1 MAAII
6 RDWPIRLKWLLV
18 GVSIVLVTVGV
29 SSAVSLWGLNDL
41 TTEARNN
48 VLQLTESDLDHVTRG
63 VMQLI
68 EAENQALLNAVA
80 ARIHVAQ
87 SNLADAG
94 GITFGSQTRDWSA
107 VNQFTKVEGPV
118 TLPVVALGTGT
129 TSPEQWVEN
138 VASSTGS
145 AVTIFQRMN
154 AQGDMLRVATTVR
167 DENGQP
173 AIGTYIPAVMADG
186 SANPVLAQVLQGKPY
201 SGSAYVVKAWYI
213 TAYEPLTD
221 SGGNVVGMLFV
232 GIPRDENMTLRK
244 ALADLKVGQT
254 GYVYVLGSSGAEQ
267 GVYIISKDGKRD
279 GENVWETQDADGAPV
294 IQTIIK
300 TAVALNPGEFGT
312 VRYRWQNAGEA
323 SPRWKIA
330 RVAYYA
336 PYNWVIGVGA
346 YEDEFFGV
354 EQQLQAHREQLT
366 YILIGVGLLLAVLA
380 AGLTWISAGAIAGP
394 LVQMT
399 TVARALATGDVDHHI
414 ADLGHD
420 EVGQLA
426 ESFRTM
432 IAYMRN
438 MADTADRIS
447 VGDLRVAVSP
457 KSERDLLG
465 HAFAEMT
472 RNLRALVGQVAD
484 NAADLTASASR
495 LTTTA
500 GQAGQ
505 AASQIAFTIQQ
516 IAGGLSQ
523 QTAAVTQTAA
533 SVEQMKRA
541 IDGVAAGAREQAE
554 AVDRSSAVTRSLD
567 AAIQQVGDNAR
578 AVTEDSVQAAEAA
591 QTGAKTVAE
600 TVSGMQAIQVK
611 VGTSAT
617 RVREM
622 GHQSDQIGAIVET
635 IEDIASQT
643 NLLALN
649 AAIEAARAGE
659 HGKGFAVVADEVRKL
674 AERASQA
681 TREIGSLIV
690 GMQSTVAEAVRA
702 MDDGTQEVESGAAH
716 ANQAGTALNAILQA
730 AQSVNGQATASLEAS
745 RQMNDLSAQLVTA
758 TQAVRSVVQNNV
770 SATAN
775 MAAGSVEVMQAIDSI
790 ASVSEENSAAT
801 EEVSASATEVSHKVD
816 EVKDAAV
823 SLTQLADNLLKVV
836 ARFKSDPVSA
846 PVGPTRP

>member
-1 MAAII
+1 
-6 RDWPIRLKWLLV
+6 
-18 GVSIVLVTVGV
+18 
-29 SSAVSLWGLNDL
+29 
-41 TTEARNN
+41 
-48 VLQLTESDLDHVTRG
+48 
-63 VMQLI
+63 
-68 EAENQALLNAVA
+68 
-80 ARIHVAQ
+80 
-87 SNLADAG
+87 
-94 GITFGSQTRDWSA
+94 
-107 VNQFTKVEGPV
+107 
-118 TLPVVALGTGT
+118 
-129 TSPEQWVEN
+129 
-138 VASSTGS
+138 
-145 AVTIFQRMN
+145 
-154 AQGDMLRVATTVR
+154 
-167 DENGQP
+167 
-173 AIGTYIPAVMADG
+173 
-186 SANPVLAQVLQGKPY
+186 
-201 SGSAYVVKAWYI
+201 
-213 TAYEPLTD
+213 
-221 SGGNVVGMLFV
+221 
-232 GIPRDENMTLRK
+232 MT
-244 ALADLKVGQT
+244 
-254 GYVYVLGSSGAEQ
+254 
-267 GVYIISKDGKRD
+267 
-279 GENVWETQDADGAPV
+279 
-294 IQTIIK
+294 
-300 TAVALNPGEFGT
+300 
-312 VRYRWQNAGEA
+312 
-323 SPRWKIA
+323 
-330 RVAYYA
+330 
-336 PYNWVIGVGA
+336 
-346 YEDEFFGV
+346 
-354 EQQLQAHREQLT
+354 H
-366 YILIGVGLLLAVLA
+366 
-380 AGLTWISAGAIAGP
+380 
-394 LVQMT
+394 
-399 TVARALATGDVDHHI
+399 
-414 ADLGHD
+414 
-420 EVGQLA
+420 
-426 ESFRTM
+426 
-432 IAYMRN
+432 
-438 MADTADRIS
+438 
-447 VGDLRVAVSP
+447 
-457 KSERDLLG
+457 
-465 HAFAEMT
+465 
-472 RNLRALVGQVAD
+472 NLRALVGQVAD

-500 GQAGQ
+500 SQAGQ

-523 QTAAVTQTAA
+523 QAAAVTQTAA

-567 AAIQQVGDNAR
+567 ASIQQVGDNAR

-716 ANQAGTALNAILQA
+716 ANQAGAALNAILQA
-730 AQSVNGQATASLEAS
+730 AQSVNGQATASLQAS

-758 TQAVRSVVQNNV
+758 NQAVRSVVQNNV